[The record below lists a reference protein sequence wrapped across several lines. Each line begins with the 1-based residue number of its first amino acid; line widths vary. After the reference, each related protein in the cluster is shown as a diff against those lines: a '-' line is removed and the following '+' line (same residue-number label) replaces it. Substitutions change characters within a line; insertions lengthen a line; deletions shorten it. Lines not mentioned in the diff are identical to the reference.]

1 MLTRVSF
8 PGQIYRSLA
17 PKKAL
22 TARLGMPLSATFP
35 LIFVLL
41 DSLIGCTRPSGW
53 FTIRANER
61 LPQVGST
68 RAAGSSPSRSECR
81 DLLSS
86 PNYACPHPNALF
98 FLAFNIGRRG
108 FESVYRLFIIP
119 PHRQWNGRP

>member
-1 MLTRVSF
+1 M
-8 PGQIYRSLA
+8 YRSLA

-22 TARLGMPLSATFP
+22 TARLGMSLSATFP

-41 DSLIGCTRPSGW
+41 DSLIGWTRPPGW
-53 FTIRANER
+53 FTIRVNER

-68 RAAGSSPSRSECR
+68 RAAGSSPSCSECR
-81 DLLSS
+81 DLLPS

-98 FLAFNIGRRG
+98 LAFDIGRRG

-119 PHRQWNGRP
+119 PHRQWSGRP